1 MITVARPQ
9 CGLRISHEDDQ
20 NGPSAD
26 IARMRKQRMIGSK
39 QFFEMCLQQLMA
51 CLFQVRIA
59 QLCLDWIRTAKHLHV
74 PAGAPEISG
83 SRMILLRVW
92 SGISK
97 FLNQSFV
104 CLVYLSHIP
113 PIFIY
118 DPVANIVNDEFVR
131 FNRSHQITTSSG

>member
-20 NGPSAD
+20 NGSSAN

-74 PAGAPEISG
+74 LEGLP
-83 SRMILLRVW
+83 
-92 SGISK
+92 K
-97 FLNQSFV
+97 F
-104 CLVYLSHIP
+104 P
-113 PIFIY
+113 GR
-118 DPVANIVNDEFVR
+118 E
-131 FNRSHQITTSSG
+131 